1 MHKRKIRKFLLSNKG
16 CSSTSYF
23 NLILPNDAFKA
34 FSFENGGTDK
44 LFPPFLWEADSE
56 LEVFV
61 LRKALGLRPMQNG
74 GEGSSLVH
82 RYKLGKK
89 PKGDSLNP
97 IHRRSASGMTLQS
110 YTSLGGR
117 SILLDMGSSSK
128 EPYLL

>member
-1 MHKRKIRKFLLSNKG
+1 MHSKHYHLKMGVQTSFL
-16 CSSTSYF
+16 
-23 NLILPNDAFKA
+23 
-34 FSFENGGTDK
+34 
-44 LFPPFLWEADSE
+44 PPFLWEADSE

-117 SILLDMGSSSK
+117 SILLDMGLSSK